1 MNPESTTVCLALG
14 LCESIAV
21 RRLKDRRSR
30 PKKRKG
36 IKVMSTTE
44 TAKRRVSEK
53 AGRFTESVIRE
64 MTREAMK
71 HGAVNLSQGFPD
83 FPAPEE
89 IKRAA
94 QEAIAEDINQYAITW
109 GAKDFREAIAE
120 KTKWYLGLDVDPE
133 REITVTCGST
143 EGMIAAMMATVDPGE
158 EVVLFEPFYENYAP
172 DAILSGAR
180 PRYVPLRAP
189 DWTFDREELRAAFG
203 ERTKAIILCNPNNPT
218 GKVFTRE
225 EMEFI
230 ASLCREHDALCFTD
244 EIYEHILYPREDRT
258 VEHISMAQLEGMRER
273 TVVVNSMSKT
283 YSVTGWRVGYVIAPP
298 DITSAVRKVHDFLT
312 VGAAAP
318 LQSAG
323 AFALRL
329 PPAYYEQLQSDYQR
343 RRDVLVPVLEESGFG
358 VFRPDGAYY
367 IMTDIRAFGFRD
379 DIEFTRFLVRE
390 IGVAVVPGSSFYSR
404 PELGASQVRFCFCK
418 KDETLE
424 AAAERLQ
431 KLQKS

>member
-1 MNPESTTVCLALG
+1 MATP
-14 LCESIAV
+14 
-21 RRLKDRRSR
+21 
-30 PKKRKG
+30 
-36 IKVMSTTE
+36 E
-44 TAKRRVSEK
+44 TAKRSRVSEK

-329 PPAYYEQLQSDYQR
+329 PPAYYEQLQRDYQR

>member
-1 MNPESTTVCLALG
+1 
-14 LCESIAV
+14 
-21 RRLKDRRSR
+21 
-30 PKKRKG
+30 
-36 IKVMSTTE
+36 MSKPE

-64 MTREAMK
+64 MTREAIR

-94 QEAIAEDINQYAITW
+94 QEAIADDVNQYAITW

-120 KTKWYLGLDVDPE
+120 KTKWYLGLDVDPAA
-133 REITVTCGST
+133 EITVTCGST

-180 PRYVPLRAP
+180 PRYVSLRAP
-189 DWTFDREELRAAFG
+189 DWTFDREELRAAFN
-203 ERTKAIILCNPNNPT
+203 ERTKAVILCNPNNPT
-218 GKVFTRE
+218 GRVFTRE

-230 ASLCREHDALCFTD
+230 ASLCREFDALCFTD

-283 YSVTGWRVGYVIAPP
+283 YSVTGWRVGYCIAPP

-329 PPAYYEQLQSDYQR
+329 PPAYYDELQRDYQR
-343 RRDVLVPVLEESGFG
+343 RRDMLVPVLKDVGFG
-358 VFRPDGAYY
+358 LTNPDGAYY
-367 IMTDIRAFGFRD
+367 VMTDISPFGFRD
-379 DIEFTRFLVRE
+379 DIEFTRFLVRD

-404 PELGASQVRFCFCK
+404 PELGANQVRFCFCK

-424 AAAERLQ
+424 AGAERLQ
-431 KLQKS
+431 KLKK